1 MMYVALSRI
10 ILPGH
15 MHIVPGKV
23 AFTNKKSYGGNAPG
37 VFDLDVVLGY
47 FEGSPFFYE
56 AKATIMRAVERGGA
70 CALGAQPVIVDPID
84 STIIVETPTGRRH
97 KMRSEQERK
106 RLSEGDDLTLSGPLT
121 DPRTVPTEVLA
132 PV

>member
-10 ILPGH
+10 MLPCH

-37 VFDLDVVLGY
+37 VFDMGVVLGY
-47 FEGSPFFYE
+47 FAGSPFEYE
-56 AKATIMRAVERGGA
+56 AKAAIDRALKMGGA
-70 CALGAQPVIVDPID
+70 CAFGSKPEILDAPDT
-84 STIIVETPTGRRH
+84 TIIVETPTGRRH

-106 RLSEGDDLTLSGPLT
+106 RLSEGDDLTLSGPEI